1 MTDISFATRTSR
13 DVDEHA
19 TSVSAWDQQ
28 YEQLSP
34 GAFEGRTAELRVG
47 PVQVFHESANRTV
60 LQSGSAR
67 PGTHTLGLV
76 QPAGDAGWFCGHAI
90 EAERL
95 LTVSSDHAF
104 ELIAGAGMC
113 ISGVSIDTAHLSRV
127 AAQLH
132 GNDEGLPSHPGP
144 RAIEMPAP
152 VRDGLKALIASAL
165 SMARQQPA
173 LMQQP
178 AVQHSLAQT
187 LTEAA
192 LDCIAPGLRSAS
204 VRPSAASRRRI
215 LHSARE
221 YMRAHVDEP
230 ITVPELCS
238 ATGASRRA
246 LQYAFEETLRL
257 SPVAYLRVMRL
268 NRVRSEL
275 IVQTHATVGDIAA
288 RWGFWHPSR
297 FASEYR
303 RHFGELPSVT
313 RARRGRGLPSSPA
326 LALNRR
332 NLVATSHHEN
342 VGSRPHVS

>member
-1 MTDISFATRTSR
+1 MQIPDHEQQMSDITFATRTTR
-13 DVDEHA
+13 DADEHA

-28 YEQLSP
+28 YEQLSAGP
-34 GAFEGRTAELRVG
+34 FEGRTEELRVG
-47 PVQVFHESANRTV
+47 PVQLFHESANRAV
-60 LQSGSAR
+60 LQCGSPRA
-67 PGTHTLGLV
+67 GTHTLGLV

-90 EAERL
+90 EADRL
-95 LTVSSDHAF
+95 LTVSADHAF

-113 ISGVSIDTAHLSRV
+113 ISGVSIDTAHLRRM
-127 AAQLH
+127 ATQLH
-132 GNDEGLPSHPGP
+132 GDDDGLPAREGP
-144 RAIEMPAP
+144 RAVDMPPP
-152 VRDGLKALIASAL
+152 VRDGLKALVASAL

-192 LDCIAPGLRSAS
+192 LDCIAPGLRSAA
-204 VRPSAASRRRI
+204 VRPSAATRRRI

-230 ITVPELCS
+230 ITVPELCT

-257 SPVAYLRVMRL
+257 SPVTYLRVMRL

-275 IVQTHATVGDIAA
+275 IAQAHATVGDIAA

-297 FASEYR
+297 FATEYR
-303 RHFGELPSVT
+303 QHFGELPSAT
-313 RARRGRGLPSSPA
+313 RARRGA
-326 LALNRR
+326 RR
-332 NLVATSHHEN
+332 IQFA
-342 VGSRPHVS
+342 

>member
-1 MTDISFATRTSR
+1 MNDVSFATRTTR
-13 DVDEHA
+13 DADEHA

-34 GAFEGRTAELRVG
+34 GHFEGRTEELRVG
-47 PVQVFHESANRTV
+47 PVQLFHESANRAV
-60 LQSGSAR
+60 LQCGSAR
-67 PGTHTLGLV
+67 AGTHTLGLV
-76 QPAGDAGWFCGHAI
+76 QPAAEAGWFCGHAI
-90 EAERL
+90 EGERL

-113 ISGVSIDTAHLSRV
+113 ISGVSIDTAHLRRM

-132 GNDEGLPSHPGP
+132 GDDDGMPSRLGP
-144 RAIEMPAP
+144 RAVDMPPP

-204 VRPSAASRRRI
+204 VRPSAATRRRI

-230 ITVPELCS
+230 ITVPELCA

-257 SPVAYLRVMRL
+257 SPVTYLRVMRL

-275 IVQTHATVGDIAA
+275 IAQAHATVGDIAA

-303 RHFGELPSVT
+303 QHFGELPSAT
-313 RARRGRGLPSSPA
+313 RARRGRGRGASNA
-326 LALNRR
+326 CAAN
-332 NLVATSHHEN
+332 
-342 VGSRPHVS
+342 